1 MGTRAQLIAWA
12 QGQLGTVG
20 GSKYWQDVKGWGGGG
35 LPWCAIFCS
44 DALQQTG
51 TPCAYF
57 PSAVAFD
64 TRDKAVIGRAWVD
77 RYGLEAG
84 DMLAFDWD
92 GDGGGDHVG
101 IVEKVLG
108 NGVYQTIEGNVSNA
122 VGRRT
127 RYASSIIG
135 GIRPEYEEDNPVAFS
150 DVFKSTPHAEDIKWM
165 KDMGISKG
173 YSDGTYRPNA
183 PLTRADAAAF
193 LHRLYELLKQ

>member
-44 DALQQTG
+44 DALKQTG

-57 PSAVAFD
+57 PSTVAFD
-64 TRDKAVIGRAWVD
+64 TRDKAAIGKAWVD
-77 RYGLEAG
+77 RYSLKPG

-92 GDGGGDHVG
+92 GDNGGDHVG

-135 GIRPEYEEDNPVAFS
+135 GIRPEYEEDRPVAFK
-150 DVFKSTPHAEDIKWM
+150 DVFQSTPHAEDIKWM
-165 KDMGISKG
+165 KENGISKG
-173 YSDGTYRPNA
+173 YSDGTYRPSA

-193 LHRLYELLKQ
+193 LHRLYELLKK